1 MMSGRDALRA
11 QIKVELTTMVR
22 GQPRLLC
29 AWCSQPLIGGF
40 DIHEAIIKRSKVVRG
55 KQHLIFV
62 LENCVPL
69 HRECHDVSGQS
80 AEMKR
85 RCIEYLCSRL
95 SARQVA
101 VWHISLWRE
110 HGLSVP
116 QATLPEH
123 DSEKEWRRY
132 LWSI

>member
-1 MMSGRDALRA
+1 MTIRDALRA
-11 QIKVELTTMVR
+11 EIKVEFSTMVR

-29 AWCSQPLIGGF
+29 AWCSQPLVGGF
-40 DIHEAIIKRSKVVRG
+40 DIHEAIIKRSKVVKA

-69 HRECHDVSGQS
+69 HRHCHDEHGQS
-80 AEMKR
+80 ATMKLR
-85 RCIEYLCSRL
+85 AKHYLKGRL
-95 SARQVA
+95 GAERICK
-101 VWHISLWRE
+101 WYISLWQE

-116 QATLPEH
+116 QATSREYGT
-123 DSEKEWRRY
+123 EQEWREY

>member
-1 MMSGRDALRA
+1 MTIRDALRA
-11 QIKVELTTMVR
+11 EIKVEFSTMVR

-29 AWCSQPLIGGF
+29 AWCSQPVVGGF
-40 DIHEAIIKRSKVVRG
+40 DIHEAIIKRSKVVKA

-69 HRECHDVSGQS
+69 HRHCHDEHGQS
-80 AEMKR
+80 ATMKLR
-85 RCIEYLCSRL
+85 AKQYLTARL
-95 SARQVA
+95 GAERICK
-101 VWHISLWRE
+101 WYISLGQE

-116 QATLPEH
+116 QATSRQYG
-123 DSEKEWRRY
+123 SEQEWREY